1 MKRDIGLY
9 LDDILESIQ
18 KIEKYTQGLTEEQF
32 SRNIQTQ
39 DAVLRRL
46 AIIGEAVKHLPKDLK
61 EKHKQIPWKQIAGAR
76 DIFIHEYF
84 GVRMER
90 IWKTIQKD
98 LPELK
103 KLVEKLLR
111 DFPTETTG

>member
-1 MKRDIGLY
+1 MQRDINLY

-18 KIEKYTQGLTEEQF
+18 KIEDYTQDLTEEQF
-32 SRNIQTQ
+32 SRNTETQ

-46 AIIGEAVKHLPKDLK
+46 AIIGEAVKHLPEDLK

-76 DIFIHEYF
+76 DIFVHEYF
-84 GVRMER
+84 GVGIER
-90 IWKTIQKD
+90 VWGAIHED

-103 KLVEKLLR
+103 KVVEELV
-111 DFPTETTG
+111 

>member
-9 LDDILESIQ
+9 IDDILESIQ
-18 KIEKYTQGLTEEQF
+18 KIEKYTQDLTEEQF
-32 SRNIQTQ
+32 SRNTQTQ

-46 AIIGEAVKHLPKDLK
+46 AIIGEAVKNLPADLK

-76 DIFIHEYF
+76 DIFVHEYF
-84 GVRMER
+84 GVGIER
-90 IWKTIQKD
+90 VWEAIHQN

-103 KLVEKLLR
+103 TLVEKLLAK
-111 DFPTETTG
+111 ESAKNN

>member
-9 LDDILESIQ
+9 LDDILESIE
-18 KIEKYTQGLTEEQF
+18 KIEEYTQGLTEEQF
-32 SRNIQTQ
+32 SRNIETQ

-46 AIIGEAVKHLPKDLK
+46 AIIGEAVKHLPEDLK

-84 GVRMER
+84 GVKMER
-90 IWKTIQKD
+90 IWKTIKED

-103 KLVEKLLR
+103 KVIENLV
-111 DFPTETTG
+111 

>member
-9 LDDILESIQ
+9 LDDILESIE
-18 KIEKYTQGLTEEQF
+18 KIEEYTQDLTEEEF
-32 SRNIQTQ
+32 SRNIQIQ

-46 AIIGEAVKHLPKDLK
+46 AITGEAVKRLPEDLK
-61 EKHKQIPWKQIAGAR
+61 EKHKQIPWKQIAGSR
-76 DIFIHEYF
+76 DIFVHEYF
-84 GVRMER
+84 GIKMER

-103 KLVEKLLR
+103 RLVKKLL
-111 DFPTETTG
+111 

>member
-9 LDDILESIQ
+9 LDDILESIE
-18 KIEKYTQGLTEEQF
+18 KIEKYTQDLTEEQF

-46 AIIGEAVKHLPKDLK
+46 VIIGEAVKHLPENLK
-61 EKHKQIPWKQIAGAR
+61 EKHQLIPWKQIAGAR
-76 DIFIHEYF
+76 DIFVHEYF
-84 GVRMER
+84 GIKMER
-90 IWKTIQKD
+90 IWKTIKED

-103 KLVEKLLR
+103 KVVKEII
-111 DFPTETTG
+111 